1 MHSSFFTSILALLLF
16 ATFSTAHVVGIT
28 APATVKAGKKF
39 NIMFQTEN
47 FIQTYSDEYVMIGA
61 HLTTST
67 TCDTCIGTPLA
78 YIDLH
83 AQGHSD
89 TGPGNN
95 FLESITIPSAGLY
108 NITATIT
115 SMISGEIGVYFFWTT
130 VKVT

>member
-1 MHSSFFTSILALLLF
+1 MHSSFFASLLALLLF

-39 NIMFQTEN
+39 NVIFQTEN
-47 FIQTYSDEYVMIGA
+47 FIQTYSDEYAMIGA
-61 HLTTST
+61 HSSTST
-67 TCDTCIGTPLA
+67 TCDTCLGTPLA

-83 AQGHSD
+83 AQGHSE

-95 FLESITIPSAGLY
+95 FSESIAIPSPGLY
-108 NITATIT
+108 TITAAIT
-115 SMISGEIGVYFFWTT
+115 SMISGEVGVYFFTTT